1 MHLIPTGSRVRA
13 AAQVAV
19 AIEAL
24 DGAHQAAQDMAASR
38 AVRVFRDEHGID
50 PHPSWVQREP
60 VGSDIPETLTIR
72 VLIDPPTSA
81 SEAIVAGKRV
91 ALPMPVSTS
100 ARVPIVASPF
110 MDDSADLDAPVSPV
124 QNSAVHIGWDADT
137 GLMVF
142 DTP

>member
-1 MHLIPTGSRVRA
+1 MHLIPTGTRVRA

-24 DGAHQAAQDMAASR
+24 DGAHQAAQDMAARR
-38 AVRVFRDEHGID
+38 AARMFRDEHGID
-50 PHPSWVQREP
+50 PHPSWLQREP

-91 ALPMPVSTS
+91 ALPTPVSTS
-100 ARVPIVASPF
+100 TRVPIVTSPYV
-110 MDDSADLDAPVSPV
+110 DDRADLNAPVSPA
-124 QNSAVHIGWDADT
+124 QNSAVHVGWDADT